1 MVFPSTRSRKKV
13 EAMVMAAEKERESG
27 REKGMDR
34 VGDIPGNF
42 YGKCLGSHNPG

>member
-1 MVFPSTRSRKKV
+1 
-13 EAMVMAAEKERESG
+13 MALEKRDEELINRASEEERERD

-34 VGDIPGNF
+34 VEAIPGNF